1 MILEKTD
8 RDRLIS
14 DNMGLVYACAN
25 RFKNRGAEYED
36 LVQCGCI
43 GLVKAADGFDPT
55 LGFRFSTYAVPA
67 ILGEIK
73 RVFRDSGSVKVGR
86 TDREKLREL
95 MRLQESMYDELGRPP
110 TVSELAEKFGCEPS
124 RAAQL
129 LSAGM
134 PVLSLTSD
142 DESDEKQNDIA
153 CEDESENI
161 SDSIALRCEIQ
172 QLDERDREIL
182 TMRYFNGQ
190 TQSAVAQKLGM
201 TQVQVSRR
209 EKVILRMLREKLI

>member
-1 MILEKTD
+1 MLLEKTD

-25 RFKNRGAEYED
+25 KFKNRGAEYDD

-43 GLVKAADGFDPT
+43 GLVKAADGFDPS

-73 RVFRDSGSVKVGR
+73 RVFRDSGSIKVGR
-86 TDREKLREL
+86 SDREKLRAL
-95 MRLQESMYDELGRPP
+95 MSLQESMYDELGRSP
-110 TVSELAEKFGCEPS
+110 TVCELAERFGCDAA

-142 DESDEKQNDIA
+142 DESDDKQNDIA
-153 CEDESENI
+153 CDDESESI
-161 SDSIALRCEIQ
+161 SDSIALRCEVDR
-172 QLDERDREIL
+172 LCSKDRDIL
-182 TMRYFNGQ
+182 RMRYFEGKTQ
-190 TQSAVAQKLGM
+190 TAVAKKLGM

-209 EKVILRMLREKLI
+209 EKAILRLLREKLL